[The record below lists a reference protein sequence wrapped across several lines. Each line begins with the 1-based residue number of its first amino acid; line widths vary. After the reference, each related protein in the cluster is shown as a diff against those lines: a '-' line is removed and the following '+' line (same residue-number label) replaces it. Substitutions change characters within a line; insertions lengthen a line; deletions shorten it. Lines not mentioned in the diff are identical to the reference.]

1 MIVNGPQSVYN
12 PLQKPEGQG
21 NIARPDLHRAPRP
34 ESTSDSSQ
42 QEQQA
47 QPLVQNQV
55 DVSITDTKDLSRFYN
70 AYRSYVHQVSATDTI
85 VDKIMSGVSGLSNIF
100 SVG

>member
-1 MIVNGPQSVYN
+1 MIVNGPQNVYN
-12 PLQKPEGQG
+12 LLQKPEGQG
-21 NIARPDLHRAPRP
+21 DIARSDLHRAPRP

-85 VDKIMSGVSGLSNIF
+85 VDKIMSGISGLSNIV

>member
-1 MIVNGPQSVYN
+1 MIVNGPQNVYN

-21 NIARPDLHRAPRP
+21 NITRPDLHRPPKP
-34 ESTSDSSQ
+34 ENTSDSSRE
-42 QEQQA
+42 EQQA
-47 QPLVQNQV
+47 QPLVQDQV

-70 AYRSYVHQVSATDTI
+70 AYRSYVHQISATDTM
-85 VDKIMSGVSGLSNIF
+85 VDKIMSGVSGLSNIV

>member
-1 MIVNGPQSVYN
+1 MIVNGPQNVYN

-21 NIARPDLHRAPRP
+21 NIARPDIHRAPKP
-34 ESTSDSSQ
+34 ENTGDSSR

-70 AYRSYVHQVSATDTI
+70 AYRSYVHQISAADTM
-85 VDKIMSGVSGLSNIF
+85 VDKIMSGVSGLSNIV